1 MRKDCFHK
9 SLFEEIKKKIKYEIF
24 LIKHLKNAFYQYTEN
39 FPDKISYFF
48 LQNNGV
54 LLFLA
59 KDVFST
65 CDLMQNN
72 VQRIHARYSKEGL
85 ATKVNF
91 EGKFIYKKLE
101 RILHL
106 TVGV

>member
-1 MRKDCFHK
+1 MHSTSTLK
-9 SLFEEIKKKIKYEIF
+9 IF
-24 LIKHLKNAFYQYTEN
+24 LTRFLI
-39 FPDKISYFF
+39 F

-54 LLFLA
+54 PLFLA

-101 RILHL
+101 MILHL